1 MSANQSMNTNKHSPK
16 AERGAALVIAIF
28 SLLLISVVATALIVT
43 AGTQTAIKT
52 NYKSAMQAFYYA
64 KAGVEEARGRLWAS
78 SLTPDVIST
87 CVYPTGAPMQVGQV
101 CYIRN
106 PANGET
112 VNPLDPANAYA
123 DLEYQQEWG
132 VPIPNAAQII
142 DSTSSVA
149 GMPGPLYKWVRIT
162 PRTDLSAQFG
172 TNNSPV
178 FFDGANT
185 SSNGPTGQVL
195 TITALAV
202 TPSNSRRMV
211 QYTVAPNSFAAAVP
225 TFPAALTLDGNGVTF
240 TPPSNGSNGNGN
252 GNDGGGGGV
261 GGGGGQNNGSGFQ
274 ISGIDSSVQG
284 NASGVPAIGYVNPND
299 YSNSNSG
306 LSAAAA
312 SSNFT
317 SPSGVPNVALLSP
330 ATQGS
335 NGLSSSMLTPGGLD
349 ALVQSIAANADAV
362 FTGPQTQS
370 DANNL
375 MPSGMSATNPVVVVV
390 NGDFTFTGWHNT
402 GYGVLVVT
410 GQLNYDPDASWDGII
425 LVVGKGVFVSNQNG
439 QGQINGAMLIANTR
453 DSLGNLLSALGPV
466 SFTQTGGGN
475 GIRYSSNWVNAA
487 QRLLPYQV
495 LSFREIPQT
504 TP

>member
-1 MSANQSMNTNKHSPK
+1 MRTTKHSPK

-64 KAGVEEARGRLWAS
+64 KAGVEEARGRLWVS
-78 SLTPDVIST
+78 TSGLTADPISG
-87 CVYPTGAPMQVGQV
+87 CVFPTGQPMQVGQV

-106 PANGET
+106 PANGEI
-112 VNPLDPANAYA
+112 VNPLDPSNAYA
-123 DLEYQQEWG
+123 DTEYAQEWG
-132 VPIPNAAQII
+132 GAPPSSAQII
-142 DSTSSVA
+142 DSTSAVA

-185 SSNGPTGQVL
+185 NSVGPSGQVF

-211 QYTVAPNSFAAAVP
+211 QYTIAPNSFAAAVP

-240 TPPSNGSNGNGN
+240 TPPSNGNNGNGN

-261 GGGGGQNNGSGFQ
+261 GGGGQNSGSGFQ

-284 NASGVPAIGYVNPND
+284 NSSGVPAIGYINPND

-306 LSAAAA
+306 LSVAAA

-349 ALVQSIAANADAV
+349 AIVQSIAANADAV
-362 FTGPQTQS
+362 LTGPLTQS

-390 NGDFTFTGWHNT
+390 NGDFTFNSWHNT

-410 GQLNYDPDASWDGII
+410 GQLRYDPDATWDGII
-425 LVVGKGVFVSNQNG
+425 MVIGKGAFVSNQNG

-453 DSLGNLLSALGPV
+453 DSLGNLLSALGPA
-466 SFTQTGGGN
+466 SFTQTGGGL

-495 LSFREIPQT
+495 LSFREIPLT

>member
-1 MSANQSMNTNKHSPK
+1 MSANPIMSTTKHSPK
-16 AERGAALVIAIF
+16 GERGAALVIAIF

-43 AGTQTAIKT
+43 AGTQTAIKS

-78 SLTPDVIST
+78 TSGLTADPLSA
-87 CVYPTGAPMQVGQV
+87 CVFPTGQPMQVGQV

-123 DLEYQQEWG
+123 DSEYAQEWG
-132 VPIPNAAQII
+132 GPPPNSAQII

-162 PRTDLSAQFG
+162 PRTDSSANFG

-178 FFDGANT
+178 FFDGAYTN
-185 SSNGPTGQVL
+185 SIGPSGQVF

-240 TPPSNGSNGNGN
+240 TPPSNGNNGNGN
-252 GNDGGGGGV
+252 GNGN
-261 GGGGGQNNGSGFQ
+261 GGGQNNGSGFQ
-274 ISGIDSSVQG
+274 ISGIDASVQG
-284 NASGVPAIGYVNPND
+284 TASGVPAIGYINPND

-306 LSAAAA
+306 LSVAAA

-330 ATQGS
+330 ATQGA
-335 NGLSSSMLTPGGLD
+335 NGLSSSLQTPGGLD

-362 FTGPQTQS
+362 LTGPLTQS

-375 MPSGMSATNPVVVVV
+375 MPSGMSATNPVVVVI
-390 NGDFTFTGWHNT
+390 NGDFTFNGWHNT

-410 GQLNYDPDASWDGII
+410 GQLKYDPDATWNGII
-425 LVVGKGVFVSNQNG
+425 MVIGKGAFVSNQTG

-453 DSLGNLLSALGPV
+453 DSLGNLLSALGPA

-487 QRLLPYQV
+487 QRMLPYQV
-495 LSFREIPQT
+495 LSFREISQT